1 MTVSCSHRPAAPWW
15 GSFLLALFWAPLSAH
30 GQAAPEPSAAPT
42 AEPPWPPSIHQAL
55 QATQVPASAVSML
68 VLPVDG
74 GPARLSQSADTVR
87 TMASVMK
94 LFTTGVA
101 LQTLGPAFTWRTQ
114 VALGGR
120 LRPNGVLEGPLLMRG
135 DGDPSL
141 VTERVALMMSRLRAA
156 GLREVH
162 GDWLLDRSAFAAVP
176 PHDPAAF
183 DQQPLRTHNA
193 GPDAL
198 LVAHQALTLRLRPD
212 MANPAWAKISM
223 EPELSGVRL
232 VAKVPLDDKA
242 ACSDWRESMA
252 LELRPDVPPA
262 LGWTITL
269 TGRYP
274 SACGERDWPV
284 HWPGGAHQDHTE
296 RVLSMAWRRAGGLLK
311 GQVQTSGP
319 WPFET
324 PAWFTWE
331 SPPLATVVRD
341 INKFSNNVMARQLF
355 LTLGR
360 DAAPTAL
367 SPLGPATLD
376 AARTRVTQHVVQAT
390 MDSATG
396 TSPCGHGVLLMD
408 NGSGLSRTEQA
419 SAACV
424 GRWLQALWAS
434 PAMPDLLA
442 SLPMAGVDGTARR
455 MASVAGRAHLKTGSL
470 DGVASVAGVAL
481 GDSGRRYVVVGV
493 VNDPK
498 ADTARP
504 VLRALIEWAV
514 HDR

>member
-1 MTVSCSHRPAAPWW
+1 MTVTCSHRRVASW
-15 GSFLLALFWAPLSAH
+15 LLAPFLACWSAVSWATPD
-30 GQAAPEPSAAPT
+30 APATSPEAWLAPPT
-42 AEPPWPPSIHQAL
+42 IQQAL
-55 QATQVPASAVSML
+55 VAAGVPASSVSML

-74 GPARLSQSADTVR
+74 GPARLSLGADTVR
-87 TMASVMK
+87 SVASVMK

-101 LQTLGPAFTWRTQ
+101 LQTLGPAYTWRTQ

-120 LRPNGVLEGPLLMRG
+120 LRANGVLEGPLLMRG
-135 DGDPSL
+135 DGDPTL
-141 VTERVALMMSRLRAA
+141 VVERVALMMSRLRAA
-156 GLREVH
+156 GLREIR
-162 GDWLLDRSAFAAVP
+162 GDWLLDRSAFAGLP
-176 PHDPAAF
+176 QHDPAAF
-183 DQQPLRTHNA
+183 DQQPLKPHNA

-198 LVAHQALTLRLRPD
+198 LLAHQALSLRLRPD
-212 MANPAWAKISM
+212 VAKPGWARVSM

-232 VAKVPLDDKA
+232 QALVPLDDKA
-242 ACSDWRESMA
+242 ACSDWRESMN
-252 LELRPDVPPA
+252 LELRPDTPLA
-262 LGWTITL
+262 TAWTITL
-269 TGRYP
+269 KGRYP

-296 RVLSMAWRRAGGLLK
+296 RVLDMAWRRAGGLLR
-311 GQVQTSGP
+311 GQILNSGP

-331 SPPLATVVRD
+331 SPPLAAVVRD

-360 DAAPTAL
+360 DVAPTAL

-376 AARTRVTQHVVQAT
+376 AARTSVTQHVVQAT
-390 MDSATG
+390 MNAPSG
-396 TSPCGHGVLLMD
+396 TSPCGDGTLRMD

-434 PAMPDLLA
+434 PAMPDLVA
-442 SLPMAGVDGTARR
+442 SLPIAGVDGTARR
-455 MASVAGRAHLKTGSL
+455 MTSVAGRAHLKTGSL
-470 DGVASVAGVAL
+470 DGVVSVAGVAL
-481 GDSGRRYVVVGV
+481 ADSGRRYVVVAV

-498 ADTARP
+498 ADAARP
-504 VLRALIEWAV
+504 VLRALVDWAV
-514 HDR
+514 HDQ